1 MAYAL
6 AYSLC
11 LQKADSKLNFVLM
24 ETLTNTSLFFLL
36 TAYVNGTPPAAE
48 ELCTAYGEYMDLLAD
63 YNRKCISVSEKLRQL
78 FYAKIEL
85 LSLKQLSAETGQ
97 VADIYLDKCLSL
109 VEAEIELVK
118 FSVAHPETN
127 ETSSPFLSSLHW
139 KGTLVN
145 LMELISSLDYSELI
159 TDESGKR
166 LSFAG
171 IVSTF
176 EKLFNVSIP
185 KPYDLRADLARRK
198 KSLSILLPKLKENYE
213 KNIVNCGIESR

>member
-11 LQKADSKLNFVLM
+11 LQKGGSKLNIVLM

-36 TAYVNGTPPAAE
+36 TAYVNGTSPAVE
-48 ELCTAYGEYMDLLAD
+48 ELCTAYEEYRNLLAD
-63 YNRKCISVSEKLRQL
+63 YNRSCISVSEKLRQL
-78 FYAKIEL
+78 FYARIEL
-85 LSLKQLSAETGQ
+85 VSLKQLSAGTGQ

-109 VEAEIELVK
+109 VEAEIELVN
-118 FSVAHPETN
+118 FCVAHPQTN
-127 ETSSPFLSSLHW
+127 ESSASFLSSLHW

-145 LMELISSLDYSELI
+145 LMELISSLDYSELV

-171 IVSTF
+171 IVSAF

-198 KSLSILLPKLKENYE
+198 KNYSVLLPKLKEAYE
-213 KNIVNCGIESR
+213 RNIAACGNGK